1 MKSILNVNKNK
12 YVNGVCI
19 DWFEFT
25 LFNTSYYEVLDFLGL
40 VEHDAD
46 FNVGHG
52 QQRYKCC
59 LFFENIYVL
68 FNNPKGDD
76 DMGIHVRMTGQGCRS
91 FDERSKVGFDNLIKS
106 LYYLMNF
113 EKTLNDK
120 PKAKMSR
127 IDVAYDDFEG
137 LIDLDQ
143 CIKDTRDGNVVTRF
157 RRGSIIESFDFN
169 NPSIT
174 YKTLNCGR
182 QGSNIWITIYDKLAE
197 RKSKD
202 IVPDCN
208 YWVRCEIKMRHTNA
222 DRFIQLLSEGKPMIE
237 LYFLVLNNY
246 IRFVVPSDTDSN
258 KWRWTVAH
266 HWQRFCNSVIDSG
279 KISLYVPP
287 SDHYD
292 QNKLISFV
300 IKQAGAAIYTYTQ
313 KFGIFDLLEQVEDKK
328 YHLAFKYREL
338 LSDPEPDEEVVN
350 YE

>member
-1 MKSILNVNKNK
+1 MNAILNLNNNQ

-25 LFNTSYYEVLDFLGL
+25 LFDIGYYDVLDFLGL
-40 VEHDAD
+40 SEHDAD

-59 LFFENIYVL
+59 LFFENIYIL
-68 FNNPKGDD
+68 FNNPKGDN
-76 DMGIHVRMTGQGCRS
+76 DMGIHVRMTGQGCRN
-91 FDERSKVGFDNLIKS
+91 FEKLSKVSFDNLIKNI
-106 LYYLMNF
+106 YYL
-113 EKTLNDK
+113 LNEDTSINK

-127 IDVAYDDFEG
+127 IDVAYDDFDG

-169 NPSIT
+169 NPGIT

-237 LYFLVLNNY
+237 LFFLVLNNY
-246 IRFVVPSDTDSN
+246 IRFVISSDTDTN
-258 KWRWTVAH
+258 KWRWAVAP
-266 HWQRFCNSVIDSG
+266 HWERFCNSVIDGG
-279 KISLYVPP
+279 KISLYVAP
-287 SDHYD
+287 SDDYN
-292 QNKLISFV
+292 QYKLV
-300 IKQAGAAIYTYTQ
+300 RYVTQQAGA
-313 KFGIFDLLEQVEDKK
+313 GKK
-328 YHLAFKYREL
+328 ITKKQAEI
-338 LSDPEPDEEVVN
+338 
-350 YE
+350 